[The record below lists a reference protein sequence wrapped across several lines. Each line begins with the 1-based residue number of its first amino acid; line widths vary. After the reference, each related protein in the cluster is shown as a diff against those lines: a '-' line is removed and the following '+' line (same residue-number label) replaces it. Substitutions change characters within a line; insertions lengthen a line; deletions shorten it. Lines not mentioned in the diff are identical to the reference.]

1 MSSFDT
7 FVAEIRSTLSLSW
20 FFMDPPIGSNLYPGA
35 AEDAVAGLRPYGGF
49 WPGLLRCRHSQ
60 PDAKGGW
67 PQRQRPKYR
76 ARLRLWR
83 LTKNFQRTLQLR
95 ASNEAQRQLAFDI
108 EVTSQ
113 RTVPELTGS

>member
-1 MSSFDT
+1 MLSLGCAHTAVSGRDYSV
-7 FVAEIRSTLSLSW
+7 VATLSPTLR
-20 FFMDPPIGSNLYPGA
+20 A
-35 AEDAVAGLRPYGGF
+35 AGLSGNGQNTEH
-49 WPGLLRCRHSQ
+49 GCM
-60 PDAKGGW
+60 
-67 PQRQRPKYR
+67 
-76 ARLRLWR
+76 LWR